1 MENEKTETMKNES
14 ESIEHIKE
22 ENTIEKNV
30 WFKEPMK
37 IKPIFSEEKPDN
49 KIENADPE
57 KSGQSEKSNNKTETE
72 ENNDDVSKGDDD
84 IKLFEKFKKELKDN
98 DNVNLEK
105 FKTGKDFLKSY
116 VELEKKTTKLS
127 QELSEI
133 KKKSEGSTDNDGA
146 VNNQDNKDEKKSKDE
161 SKQFAEAIENY
172 DYETAIKLFQKLE
185 DKVENLSKFEK
196 KYVEDELQ
204 KKQDLEKKEKEELRL
219 DIVEDTFKNFSKD
232 NKLTD
237 DIQQDIRDFMTSK
250 GKFADSDINELLQDK
265 LLIDEIND
273 NNKEDY
279 QNNLKK
285 AFKIALKLV
294 ESENAKIEAEN
305 AKKNLNSA
313 TQKIKNG
320 TAVIQPKQNASKPN
334 IKSNVNAWFR
344 TNL

>member
-1 MENEKTETMKNES
+1 MENKNTETMNNENN
-14 ESIEHIKE
+14 
-22 ENTIEKNV
+22 NTEKNN
-30 WFKEPMK
+30 WFQTPLQVNS
-37 IKPIFSEEKPDN
+37 IFSESSEN
-49 KIENADPE
+49 KIDDSDPE
-57 KSGQSEKSNNKTETE
+57 NKGQSEPPINKAETSENKE
-72 ENNDDVSKGDDD
+72 EINKGDDD
-84 IKLFEKFKKELKDN
+84 IKLFEKIKKDLKSEN
-98 DNVNLEK
+98 INLDK

-116 VELEKKTTKLS
+116 VELEKKSTQLS

-133 KKKSEGSTDNDGA
+133 KKKSEKKIDDNNEEDK
-146 VNNQDNKDEKKSKDE
+146 QLNKDDKNQNDDSKK
-161 SKQFAEAIENY
+161 FAEAIENF
-172 DYETAIKLFQKLE
+172 DFETAAKLFKKLNDE
-185 DKVENLSKFEK
+185 VADLIKFKKIYDEGELEK
-196 KYVEDELQ
+196 K
-204 KKQDLEKKEKEELRL
+204 KSLEKKEKEELRL

-232 NKLTD
+232 NKLSD